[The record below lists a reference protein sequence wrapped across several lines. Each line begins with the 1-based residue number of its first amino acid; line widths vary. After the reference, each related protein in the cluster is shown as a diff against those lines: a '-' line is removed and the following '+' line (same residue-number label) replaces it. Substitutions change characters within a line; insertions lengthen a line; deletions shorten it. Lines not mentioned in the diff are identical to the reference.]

1 MVLCVYILIHHFSG
15 TWHSNKMKWLMS
27 IRVKQYCAKHHF
39 PVTKMHFV
47 FVNPIPEVVAQKAI
61 V

>member
-1 MVLCVYILIHHFSG
+1 MR
-15 TWHSNKMKWLMS
+15 

-39 PVTKMHFV
+39 PITKACFV
-47 FVNPIPEVVAQKAI
+47 FVNPIPEVVAKEAI